1 MAELDDLDC
10 AIVNRLQDDLPMC
23 ERPYAEA
30 AGELGIDEAELL
42 TRLQRLLDER
52 VLTRFGPLYDAER
65 LGGAFSLV
73 AMSVPEDRFEEVAE
87 RVNAFPEV
95 AHNYRREHAF
105 NMWFVL
111 ATETPEDIARVN
123 AEIVAQTGLPV
134 YDMPKQAEYHLRL
147 KLEACP

>member
-1 MAELDDLDC
+1 MAELDAIDC
-10 AIVNRLQDDLPMC
+10 AIVNRLQDDLPVC
-23 ERPYAEA
+23 ERPYAEVA
-30 AGELGIDEAELL
+30 AELGIDEAELL
-42 TRLQRLLDER
+42 SRLQRLLDER

-95 AHNYRREHAF
+95 AHNYRRDHDF

-123 AEIVAQTGLPV
+123 AEIATCTGLPV
-134 YDMPKQAEYHLRL
+134 YDMPKEAEYHLRL

>member
-1 MAELDDLDC
+1 MAELDAIDC
-10 AIVNRLQDDLPMC
+10 AIVNRLQDDLPVC
-23 ERPYAEA
+23 ERPYAEVA
-30 AGELGIDEAELL
+30 AELGIDETELL
-42 TRLQRLLDER
+42 SRLQRLLDER

-123 AEIVAQTGLPV
+123 AAIAAETGLPN
-134 YDMPKQAEYHLRL
+134 YNMPKEAEYHLRL

>member
-1 MAELDDLDC
+1 MAELDAIDC
-10 AIVNRLQDDLPMC
+10 AIVNRLQDDLPVC
-23 ERPYAEA
+23 ERPYAEVA
-30 AGELGIDEAELL
+30 AELGIEEAELL
-42 TRLQRLLDER
+42 SRLQRLLDER

-95 AHNYRREHAF
+95 AHNYRRDHDF

-123 AEIVAQTGLPV
+123 AEITAQTGLPV
-134 YDMPKQAEYHLRL
+134 YDMPKEAEYHLRL